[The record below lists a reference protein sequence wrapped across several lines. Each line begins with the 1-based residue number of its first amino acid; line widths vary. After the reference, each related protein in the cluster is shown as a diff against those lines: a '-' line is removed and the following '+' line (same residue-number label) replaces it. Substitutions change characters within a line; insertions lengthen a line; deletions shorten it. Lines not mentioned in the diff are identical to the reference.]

1 MLSKKIAVSLI
12 TIIVIFAFVAP
23 AVMAAEFNV
32 WVGAT
37 EDISTDPG
45 LQLLYPSTDNILKI
59 IVYFDQAVEL
69 QTSHVEISGFDAT
82 DTYDPA
88 IVLVPPEQYPIHPEG
103 AHTAFWVRIAVTE
116 GTSRVTLRIAGGIPS
131 HNPISSDTSRELT
144 EEIGVLAGGV
154 AGTQGGEARADLRV
168 DPTTPVATTTVDTGG
183 GTDVIGAPR
192 VYSIRRADNSTLPLA
207 SGAVNIT
214 VTLSEQPQS
223 FTAAHINVTNATAA
237 TPVLS
242 STTSD
247 RINLLAITTYL
258 VSTGAVSAQPSLRTV
273 DELRTVIKNYMN
285 DDPPDAPVP
294 AAFIEAVRALRTAV
308 NTIASPWRYYYITAA
323 GTRTYQTLWNG
334 AGTDFELFPLVN
346 AAVPPPTTQGTA
358 NLVGTSGGVTIP
370 IPAAD
375 FDRSAEE
382 PTVPRVSDY
391 IGQPPDNYHFARAVY
406 NALSSP
412 SADTQ
417 RAAYNAEKTAY
428 DTYIVL
434 QNALQAHDVAQQRAW
449 DQEVANAATMQ
460 GAEHRESLPPTG
472 RDGLLYQYTVTI
484 TPTYANNNPVV
495 VKVNSWQN
503 TDVPPLSYTP
513 PLLETGYTEGFDKL
527 TIQIT
532 GGQAEAVEAAKAT
545 AQAQGGFFLV
555 FGAPNLSDR
564 LVREQIQAQID
575 LLIATGDRSPDTLK
589 TLAHLQ
595 QLLATARPEKTQLL
609 ANYPNPFNPETWIPY
624 ELATDTNVK
633 ITIYNTQGGVVRTL
647 QLGQQSAGYYT
658 GRDRAAY
665 WDGRNAIG
673 EQVASGIY
681 FYQFETDDM
690 SALRKMVILK

>member
-1 MLSKKIAVSLI
+1 MTISAFIAPI
-12 TIIVIFAFVAP
+12 TL
-23 AVMAAEFNV
+23 AAEFNV

-45 LQLLYPSTDNILKI
+45 LQLLYPSTDNILKV

-116 GTSRVTLRIAGGIPS
+116 GTSKVTLRIAGGIPS
-131 HNPISSDTSRELT
+131 HNPISSDTSRELI

-154 AGTQGGEARADLRV
+154 VGTQGGEARADIRV
-168 DPTTPVATTTVDTGG
+168 DPTTPVATTADSGG

-207 SGAVNIT
+207 SGAVNII
-214 VTLSEQPQS
+214 VTLSEKPQS
-223 FTAAHINVTNATAA
+223 FMASHINVTNATAG

-258 VSTGAVSAQPSLRTV
+258 LSTGAISAQPSLRTV

-308 NTIASPWRYYYITAA
+308 NTIASPWRYYYITAV
-323 GTRTYQTLWNG
+323 GTQTYQTLWNG

-346 AAVPPPTTQGTA
+346 DAVPPPTTQGTA
-358 NLVGTSGGVTIP
+358 NLTGTSGGVTVP
-370 IPAAD
+370 VLAAQ
-375 FDRSAEE
+375 FVRSAAE
-382 PTVPRVSDY
+382 PT
-391 IGQPPDNYHFARAVY
+391 IPDINSFDDPDKYHFAQARY
-406 NALSSP
+406 NALSSTD
-412 SADTQ
+412 ADNQ

-428 DTYIVL
+428 DTYIAL

-449 DQEVANAATMQ
+449 DQEVADAATMQ

-495 VKVNSWQN
+495 VKVNTWQN
-503 TDVPPLSYTP
+503 TDVPSLSYTP
-513 PLLETGYTEGFDKL
+513 PILETGYMEGFDKL
-527 TIQIT
+527 TLQIT
-532 GGQAEAVEAAKAT
+532 GGQAEAVAAAKA
-545 AQAQGGFFLV
+545 AAEAQGGFFVV

-564 LVREQIQAQID
+564 LEREQLQAQID
-575 LLIATGDRSPDTLK
+575 LLIATGDRSPDALK
-589 TLAHLQ
+589 TLIYLQ

-624 ELATDTNVK
+624 ELATDTHVRL
-633 ITIYNTQGGVVRTL
+633 TIYNTQGVVIRSL
-647 QLGQQSAGYYT
+647 QFGHQSAGYYV

-665 WDGRNAIG
+665 WDGRNAVG
-673 EQVASGIY
+673 EQVASGVY
-681 FYQFETDDM
+681 FYQFETDEM

>member
-1 MLSKKIAVSLI
+1 M
-12 TIIVIFAFVAP
+12 TTFAFIAP
-23 AVMAAEFNV
+23 ITLAAEFNV

-45 LQLLYPSTDNILKI
+45 LQLLYPSTDNILKV

-88 IVLVPPEQYPIHPEG
+88 IALVPPEQYPIHPEG
-103 AHTAFWVRIAVTE
+103 AQTAVWVRIAVTE
-116 GTSRVTLRIAGGIPS
+116 GTSKVTLKIAGGIPS
-131 HNPISSDTSRELT
+131 HNPLSSDTSRELI

-154 AGTQGGEARADLRV
+154 TGTEGGEARADIRV
-168 DPTTPVATTTVDTGG
+168 DPTTPVATTADSGG

-223 FTAAHINVTNATAA
+223 FTAAHINVTNGTAG

-242 STTSD
+242 NTTSD

-258 VSTGAVSAQPSLRTV
+258 ISTGAVSAQPSLRTV
-273 DELRTVIKNYMN
+273 DDLRTVIKNYMN

-323 GTRTYQTLWNG
+323 GTQTYQTLWSG

-346 AAVPPPTTQGTA
+346 DAVPPPTTNGTA
-358 NLVGTSGGVTIP
+358 NLTGTSGGVTVP
-370 IPAAD
+370 VSAAG
-375 FDRSAEE
+375 FNRSAAE
-382 PTVPRVSDY
+382 PPR
-391 IGQPPDNYHFARAVY
+391 PDINSFDDPAKYNFAQARY
-406 NALSSP
+406 YALSSA
-412 SADTQ
+412 SADNQ
-417 RAAYNAEKTAY
+417 RAAYKAEKTAY
-428 DTYIVL
+428 DTYIAL

-449 DQEVANAATMQ
+449 DQEVANAATME

-495 VKVNSWQN
+495 VKVNTWQN
-503 TDVPPLSYTP
+503 TDVPSLSYTP
-513 PLLETGYTEGFDKL
+513 PILETGYTEGFDKL
-527 TIQIT
+527 TLQIT
-532 GGQAEAVEAAKAT
+532 GGKAEAVAAKKDA
-545 AQAQGGFFLV
+545 AEEQGGFFLV
-555 FGAPNLSDR
+555 FGAPNLSDG
-564 LVREQIQAQID
+564 LQREQIQAQID
-575 LLIATGDRSPDTLK
+575 LLLTIGDPSPEALK
-589 TLAHLQ
+589 TLAYLQ

-624 ELATDTNVK
+624 ELATDTNVN
-633 ITIYNTQGGVVRTL
+633 ITIYNAQGRVVRTL
-647 QLGQQSAGYYT
+647 SLGQQAAGYYT
-658 GRDRAAY
+658 NREQAAY
-665 WDGRNAIG
+665 WDGRNTLG
-673 EQVASGIY
+673 EQVASGFY
-681 FYQFETDDM
+681 FYQLETDTM
-690 SALRKMVILK
+690 STLRKMVILK

>member
-1 MLSKKIAVSLI
+1 MITLAFIVPITLAV
-12 TIIVIFAFVAP
+12 
-23 AVMAAEFNV
+23 EFNI
-32 WVGAT
+32 WVGTT
-37 EDISTDPG
+37 EDISSDPG
-45 LQLLYPSTDNILKI
+45 LQLLYPSTDNILKV
-59 IVYFDQAVEL
+59 IVYFDHAVEL

-116 GTSRVTLRIAGGIPS
+116 GTSKVTLRIAGGIPS
-131 HNPISSDTSRELT
+131 HNPINSDTSRELT

-154 AGTQGGEARADLRV
+154 AGTQGGGARADIRV
-168 DPTTPVATTTVDTGG
+168 DPTTPVTTTVGSGG

-214 VTLSEQPQS
+214 ITLSEQPQS
-223 FTAAHINVTNATAA
+223 FMASHINVTNATAG

-247 RINLLAITTYL
+247 RVNLLAITTYL
-258 VSTGAVSAQPSLRTV
+258 ISTGAVSAQPSLRTV

-308 NTIASPWRYYYITAA
+308 NTIASPWKYYYINAA
-323 GTRTYQTLWNG
+323 GTRMYQTLWNG
-334 AGTDFELFPLVN
+334 AVTDFELFPPLVN
-346 AAVPPPTTQGTA
+346 DAVPPPTTQGTA
-358 NLVGTSGGVTIP
+358 NLTGSSGGVTVP
-370 IPAAD
+370 VLAAQ
-375 FDRSAEE
+375 FDRSAAE
-382 PTVPRVSDY
+382 PTALDIFSFDDPAK
-391 IGQPPDNYHFARAVY
+391 YHFAQARY
-406 NALSSP
+406 NALSSTN
-412 SADTQ
+412 ADNQ
-417 RAAYNAEKTAY
+417 RAAYTKEKTAY

-449 DQEVANAATMQ
+449 DQEVANAAALQ
-460 GAEHRESLPPTG
+460 GAEYRESLPPTG

-484 TPTYANNNPVV
+484 TPTYANNNSVV
-495 VKVNSWQN
+495 VKVNTWQN
-503 TDVPPLSYTP
+503 TDVPPLSYAP
-513 PLLETGYTEGFDKL
+513 PTLEADYTEGFDKL
-527 TIQIT
+527 TLQVT
-532 GGQAEAVEAAKAT
+532 GGAAEALEDAKDT

-555 FGAPNLSDR
+555 IGAPNLSDR
-564 LVREQIQAQID
+564 LEREQLQAQID
-575 LLIATGDRSPDTLK
+575 LLIATGDRSPAAMK
-589 TLAHLQ
+589 TLIYLQ
-595 QLLATARPEKTQLL
+595 QLLAMARPEKTQLL

-624 ELATDTNVK
+624 ELATDTEVRL
-633 ITIYNTQGGVVRTL
+633 TIYNAQGSVVRTL

-665 WDGRNAIG
+665 WDGRNAVG
-673 EQVASGIY
+673 EQVASGVY
-681 FYQFETDDM
+681 FYQLETDEM
-690 SALRKMVILK
+690 SVLRKMVILK

>member
-1 MLSKKIAVSLI
+1 MI
-12 TIIVIFAFVAP
+12 TFAFIIMVP
-23 AVMAAEFNV
+23 ITLAVEFNI
-32 WVGAT
+32 WVNTT

-45 LQLLYPSTDNILKI
+45 LQLLYPSTDNILKV

-116 GTSRVTLRIAGGIPS
+116 GTSKVTLRIAGGIPS
-131 HNPISSDTSRELT
+131 HNPINSDTSRELT

-154 AGTQGGEARADLRV
+154 AGTQGGEARADIRV
-168 DPTTPVATTTVDTGG
+168 DPTTPVTTTVGSGG

-214 VTLSEQPQS
+214 ITLSEQSQS
-223 FTAAHINVTNATAA
+223 FMASHINVTNATAG

-247 RINLLAITTYL
+247 RVNLLAITTYL
-258 VSTGAVSAQPSLRTV
+258 ISTGAVSAQPSLRTV

-308 NTIASPWRYYYITAA
+308 NTIATPWKYYYINAA
-323 GTRTYQTLWNG
+323 GTRMDQTLWNG
-334 AGTDFELFPLVN
+334 ADYQLFPLVN
-346 AAVPPPTTQGTA
+346 DAVPPPTTDGTA
-358 NLVGTSGGVTIP
+358 NLTGSSGGVTVP
-370 IPAAD
+370 VLAAA
-375 FDRSAEE
+375 FVRSAAE
-382 PTVPRVSDY
+382 PPLPKSAA
-391 IGQPPDNYHFARAVY
+391 FATLPAYNFAQALY
-406 NALSSP
+406 NALSSTN
-412 SADTQ
+412 ADNQ

-428 DTYIVL
+428 DTYIAL

-449 DQEVANAATMQ
+449 DQEVADAATLQ

-484 TPTYANNNPVV
+484 TPTYANNNSVV
-495 VKVNSWQN
+495 VKVNTWQN
-503 TDVPPLSYTP
+503 TDVPPLSYAP
-513 PLLETGYTEGFDKL
+513 PTLEADYTEGFDKL
-527 TIQIT
+527 TLQIT
-532 GGQAEAVEAAKAT
+532 GGEAEAADAAEIAAK
-545 AQAQGGFFLV
+545 AQGGFTVSF
-555 FGAPNLSDR
+555 APNLSDR
-564 LVREQIQAQID
+564 LERERLQAQID
-575 LLIATGDRSPDTLK
+575 LLIATGDRSPDALK
-589 TLAHLQ
+589 TLIYLQ

-624 ELATDTNVK
+624 ELATDTEVRL
-633 ITIYNTQGGVVRTL
+633 TIYNAQGSVVRTL
-647 QLGQQSAGYYT
+647 QLGQQSAGYYV

-665 WDGRNAIG
+665 WDGRNAVG

-681 FYQFETDDM
+681 FYQFETDEM
-690 SALRKMVILK
+690 SVLRKMVILK

>member
-1 MLSKKIAVSLI
+1 M
-12 TIIVIFAFVAP
+12 TTFAFIAP
-23 AVMAAEFNV
+23 ITLAVEFNV
-32 WVGAT
+32 WVGTT
-37 EDISTDPG
+37 EDKSTDPG
-45 LQLLYPSTDNILKI
+45 LQLLYPSTDNILKV

-69 QTSHVEISGFDAT
+69 QTSHIEISGYDAT
-82 DTYDPA
+82 NTYDPA
-88 IVLVPPEQYPIHPEG
+88 IVLVPAEQYPIYPEG
-103 AHTAFWVRIAVTE
+103 AQTAFWVRIAVTE
-116 GTSRVTLRIAGGIPS
+116 GTSRVTLKIAGGIPS
-131 HNPISSDTSRELT
+131 HNPISSDTSKELT

-154 AGTQGGEARADLRV
+154 AGTEGGEARDDIRV
-168 DPTTPVATTTVDTGG
+168 DPTTPVATTTVDSGG

-207 SGAVNIT
+207 SGAVNII

-223 FTAAHINVTNATAA
+223 FTATHINVTNATAG

-242 STTSD
+242 NTTTD

-258 VSTGAVSAQPSLRTV
+258 ISTGAISPQPPLRTV

-294 AAFIEAVRALRTAV
+294 AAFIETVRALRTAV
-308 NTIASPWRYYYITAA
+308 NTIANPWRYYYITAA
-323 GTRTYQTLWNG
+323 GTQTYQTLWNG
-334 AGTDFELFPLVN
+334 AGTPFELFPLVN
-346 AAVPPPTTQGTA
+346 NAVPPPGPHGTA
-358 NLVGTSGGVTIP
+358 NLTGTSGGVTVP
-370 IPAAD
+370 ILAAD

-382 PTVPRVSDY
+382 PTAPKVSDY
-391 IGQPPDNYHFARAVY
+391 IGQPPGNYHFARAVY

-412 SADTQ
+412 SADNQ
-417 RAAYNAEKTAY
+417 RAAYKAEKTAY
-428 DTYIVL
+428 DTYIAL

-460 GAEHRESLPPTG
+460 GAEHRETLPPTG

-484 TPTYANNNPVV
+484 TPTYANNNSVV
-495 VKVNSWQN
+495 VKVNTWQN
-503 TDVPPLSYTP
+503 TDVPSLSYAP
-513 PLLETGYTEGFDKL
+513 PILETDYTEGFDKL
-527 TIQIT
+527 TIEIT
-532 GGQAEAVEAAKAT
+532 GGQAEDVARKKDEARK
-545 AQAQGGFFLV
+545 QGGFHLV
-555 FGAPNLSDR
+555 FGAAPDLSDG
-564 LVREQIQAQID
+564 LQREQIQAQID
-575 LLIATGDRSPDTLK
+575 LLLTMGDRSPEALK
-589 TLAHLQ
+589 TLAYLQ

-665 WDGRNAIG
+665 WDGRNAHG
-673 EQVASGIY
+673 EQVSSGVY
-681 FYQFETDDM
+681 FYQFETDEM